1 MKFFSVTMA
10 SALAIGF
17 VAPGTATAQY
27 GATAAPQRTAV
38 SSPAPATAAPGQRQ
52 LKLSPAAQKAI
63 IDLQTAVKA
72 KNSAT
77 IPGLAAAAS
86 ALAKTPDDRFAI
98 ASLQLQA
105 AAEAD
110 DNAGLVAAADA
121 MRANG
126 APTDTLVKVYLHAGQ
141 AYGNAK
147 QFALATSALDKAL
160 AIDPTNVDA
169 LLLKSDLSLKQGNPA
184 ASIAALNLAI
194 AHNKATGQ
202 PIPESWYQA
211 AVARSYEAKLPSTYE
226 SARQWVTAYP
236 TQQHWRDAINI
247 YRNMSGL
254 DRAGLIDIFRLARI
268 TKSLSGESDY
278 LAASETFVGRGF
290 PGEAIAL
297 LNEGDA
303 AKSIS
308 LSSVTFAR
316 PYALAK
322 GKSIGDRAAATAAA
336 KTALAAPAAAT
347 TMGAADRLLGYGD
360 FAQAATL
367 YRAALGKTGAN
378 ADLINLRLGE
388 ALVQSGDKAGAIAAL
403 QAVGPSQSEVAKYW
417 LAWAMTR

>member
-10 SALAIGF
+10 SALAFGV
-17 VAPGTATAQY
+17 VAPGTASAQY
-27 GATAAPQRTAV
+27 GASAAPQRTAAT
-38 SSPAPATAAPGQRQ
+38 PPAAAAAPAQRQ
-52 LKLSPAAQKAI
+52 LKLTPTAQKAI

-72 KNSAT
+72 KNSSA
-77 IPGLAAAAS
+77 IPGLVAAAS
-86 ALAKTPDDRFAI
+86 ALAKTPDDRYAI

-105 AAEAD
+105 AAEVD

-126 APTDTLVKVYLHAGQ
+126 SPTDTLVRVYLHAGQ
-141 AYGNAK
+141 SFGNAK

-184 ASIAALNLAI
+184 ASVGALNQAI
-194 AHNKATGQ
+194 ARNKATGQ
-202 PIPESWYQA
+202 AIPEGWYQA

-226 SARQWVTAYP
+226 AARKWVTAYP

-254 DRAGLIDIFRLARI
+254 DRAGLIDVFRLARV

-278 LAASETFVGRGF
+278 LAASDTFVSRGF

-336 KTALAAPAAAT
+336 KTAASAPAAAT
-347 TMGAADRLLGYGD
+347 TMAAADRLLGYGD

-378 ADLINLRLGE
+378 ADLIYLRLGE
-388 ALVQSGDKAGAIAAL
+388 ALVQSGDKAGAMAAL
-403 QAVGPSQSEVAKYW
+403 QVVGPSQSEVAKYW
-417 LAWAMTR
+417 LAWTMTR

>member
-1 MKFFSVTMA
+1 MKFLSVTTV
-10 SALAIGF
+10 SALAIGI
-17 VAPGTATAQY
+17 VASGTASAQY
-27 GATAAPQRTAV
+27 GASAAPPRTAAPPAAAV
-38 SSPAPATAAPGQRQ
+38 SPAQRQ

-72 KNSAT
+72 KNSAA

-86 ALAKTPDDRFAI
+86 AVAKTPDDRYAI

-110 DNAGLVAAADA
+110 DNPGLVAAADA

-126 APTDTLVKVYLHAGQ
+126 APTDSLIKVYLHAGQ
-141 AYGNAK
+141 VFGNAK
-147 QFALATSALDKAL
+147 QYPLATSALDKAL
-160 AIDPTNVDA
+160 AIDPNNVDA
-169 LLLKSDLSLKQGNPA
+169 LLLKSDLSLKQGNPT
-184 ASIAALNLAI
+184 ASVAALSQAI
-194 AHNKATGQ
+194 ARNKATGQ
-202 PIPESWYQA
+202 TIPESWYQA

-226 SARQWVTAYP
+226 AARQWVTAYP

-247 YRNMSGL
+247 YRNMSGA
-254 DRAGLIDIFRLARI
+254 DRTGLIDIFRLARV

-278 LAASETFVGRGF
+278 LAASDTFSGRGF
-290 PGEAIAL
+290 PGEAVAL
-297 LNEGDA
+297 LNEGAA
-303 AKSIS
+303 AKTIS
-308 LSSVTFAR
+308 LSSVTFVR

-322 GKSIGDRAAATAAA
+322 GKSIGDRAAATAAVKSA
-336 KTALAAPAAAT
+336 AGAPAAAT
-347 TMGAADRLLGYGD
+347 TMAAADRLLGYGD
-360 FAQAATL
+360 FGQAATL

-388 ALVQSGDKAGAIAAL
+388 ALAQSGDKAGAMAAL

-417 LAWAMTR
+417 QAWVATR